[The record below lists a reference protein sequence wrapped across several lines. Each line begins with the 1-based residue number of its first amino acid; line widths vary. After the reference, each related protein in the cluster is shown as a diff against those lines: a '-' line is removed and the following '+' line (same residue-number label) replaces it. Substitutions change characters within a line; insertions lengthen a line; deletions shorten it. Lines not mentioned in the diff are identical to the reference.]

1 MTGSHASARRPPG
14 SITARDLADQAF
26 ARAAGTPL
34 VPDNCVR
41 ILKDAEENYPAWLEV
56 IRSARRTIHFESYII
71 HNDDAGRR
79 FGDALAVK
87 AREGVCVRLIYD
99 WMGAFGKTSPRF
111 WRSLAR
117 AGVEVRCFNP
127 PRLDSPFGWLSRDH
141 RKLITVDGRIG
152 FVTGPCVGQMWLGD
166 PERGVAPWRDTGV
179 EVRGPAVADLEQAF
193 AQTWAAAGPPLPADG
208 LPDRDSIS
216 PEGDVALRVVAT
228 EPAASSLYRLD
239 QLIAAIARN
248 SVWIADAYYAA
259 TPAYVQA
266 LRAAARDGVDVRLLV
281 PGGTD
286 IPILRPLSQAGYR
299 PLLEANV
306 RVFEWNGPMMHAKT
320 AVADGRWARVGSTN
334 LNPAS
339 WLGNW
344 ELDVVIEDER
354 FGQAMEQMFL
364 NDLSMSTEIVLTGRL
379 RVRPTPT
386 SERTQ
391 RPATRASGSAGRAAA
406 GAIRLGNTVGAAIAN
421 RRTLGPAEASIM
433 QVTASLL
440 IGLALV
446 AFLWP
451 RVVAIPLAVI
461 SAWCAF
467 SLVIKAH
474 RLRSKFGQSGKT

>member
-71 HNDDAGRR
+71 YNDDAGRC

-152 FVTGPCVGQMWLGD
+152 FVTGLCVGQMWLGD

-364 NDLSMSTEIVLTGRL
+364 NDLSMSTEIVLTGRR
-379 RVRPTPT
+379 RVRPAPT
-386 SERTQ
+386 SEGTR
-391 RPATRASGSAGRAAA
+391 RPVTKAGGSAGRAAA
-406 GAIRLGNTVGAAIAN
+406 GAIRLGNTVGAAITN
-421 RRTLGPAEASIM
+421 RRALGPAEASIM
-433 QVTASLL
+433 QIMASLL

-461 SAWCAF
+461 SVWCAV

-474 RLRSKFGQSGKT
+474 RLRSKFGQRGKT

>member
-1 MTGSHASARRPPG
+1 MNAA
-14 SITARDLADQAF
+14 ITARDLADQAF

-99 WMGAFGKTSPRF
+99 WMGAFGKTSLRV

-141 RKLITVDGRIG
+141 RKLITVDGRVG
-152 FVTGPCVGQMWLGD
+152 FVTGLCVGQMWLGD

-179 EVRGPAVADLEQAF
+179 EIRGPAVADLEHAF
-193 AQTWAAAGPPLPADG
+193 AQTWAAAGPPLPVDS
-208 LPDRDSIS
+208 LPDRGSIS

-239 QLIAAIARN
+239 QLIAAIARH

-344 ELDVVIEDER
+344 ELDVVVENER

-364 NDLSMSTEIVLTGRL
+364 NDLSMSTEIVLTEGR

-386 SERTQ
+386 SERTR

-406 GAIRLGNTVGAAIAN
+406 GAIRLGNTVGAAITN
-421 RRTLGPAEASIM
+421 RRALGPAEASIM
-433 QVTASLL
+433 QITASLL
-440 IGLALV
+440 TGLALV
-446 AFLWP
+446 AYLWP
-451 RVVAIPLAVI
+451 RVVAVPLAVI
-461 SAWCAF
+461 SVWCAV

-474 RLRSKFGQSGKT
+474 RLRSKFGQSEKT

>member
-1 MTGSHASARRPPG
+1 MNAA
-14 SITARDLADQAF
+14 ITARDLADQAF

-41 ILKDAEENYPAWLEV
+41 ILKDAEENYPTWLEV
-56 IRSARRTIHFESYII
+56 IRSASRTIHFESYII

-99 WMGAFGKTSPRF
+99 WLGAVGKTSPRF

-141 RKLITVDGRIG
+141 RKLITVDGRVG
-152 FVTGPCVGQMWLGD
+152 FVTGLCVGQMWLGD
-166 PERGVAPWRDTGV
+166 SERGVAAWRDTGV
-179 EVRGPAVADLEQAF
+179 EIRGPAVADLEHAF
-193 AQTWAAAGPPLPADG
+193 AQTWAAAGPPLPADA

-228 EPAASSLYRLD
+228 EPSASSLYRLD
-239 QLIAAIARN
+239 QLIAAIARH

-344 ELDVVIEDER
+344 ELDVVVENER

-364 NDLSMSTEIVLTGRL
+364 NDLSMSTEIVLTERR

-386 SERTQ
+386 SERTR

-406 GAIRLGNTVGAAIAN
+406 GAIRLGNTVGAAITN
-421 RRTLGPAEASIM
+421 RRALGPAEASIM
-433 QVTASLL
+433 QITASLL
-440 IGLALV
+440 TGLALV
-446 AFLWP
+446 AYLWP
-451 RVVAIPLAVI
+451 RVVAVPLAVI
-461 SAWCAF
+461 SVWCAV

-474 RLRSKFGQSGKT
+474 RLRSKFGQSEKT